1 MSCGTG
7 VRRLAL
13 VFALAVSLVS
23 AAFASNISFSKTFV
37 PVPSAAK
44 HADFNNDG
52 REDVIA
58 RNAKGGLDV
67 ALSTGD
73 GAYGSPV
80 SYAIPGGADVSFFA
94 IGDFNSDGKADLAVV
109 GSDNAIHLFLNN
121 GSGKFSQ
128 SAAFPV
134 QNVIS
139 LNDIAVGDFNR
150 DGVMD
155 IAFTNALNLT
165 VWFGN
170 GRGGFTVGPT
180 IPVSNTDYL
189 MLGDFDGDGLADL
202 AIGDRNNYD
211 SVEVLYGNGKGQFP
225 ARSLIQTSGNG
236 HFLFSAAD
244 VNGDGKMDIIGS
256 QFYPSVHS
264 VSIFYG
270 NAGRTWTKGTTI
282 PLLHCSASSATAA
295 DVNGDGI
302 NDLIVGEADC
312 NNNSQQGNVYVG
324 VLTRNSNS
332 SYNAEQIVFTSRFYL
347 GNVTAIRSGRNT
359 KPDITFQHCINSPCV
374 VAHDLNTA
382 MLLNTTA
389 GNFPSCAAPNAFEG
403 INVCS
408 PAAGATITSP
418 VSFKVGAAGQ
428 VAMRDVEVWVD
439 GKKVAVQIDGFSHYT
454 FLNRSISLAKGKH
467 TMGIFAAGWDQSLQ
481 KKTFTLTVK

>member
-1 MSCGTG
+1 MSHHAR
-7 VRRLAL
+7 VRFIFFLAL
-13 VFALAVSLVS
+13 ACSFPGAVFASTV
-23 AAFASNISFSKTFV
+23 SFSKTFV
-37 PVPSAAK
+37 PVPFAGK
-44 HADFNNDG
+44 HADLNNDG

-58 RNAKGGLDV
+58 RNANGGFDV

-73 GAYGSPV
+73 GTYAAPV
-80 SYAIPGGADVSFFA
+80 SYAIPGGADVSLFA
-94 IGDFNSDGKADLAVV
+94 IGDFNSDGKPDLVII

-128 SAAFPV
+128 AAVFSV
-134 QNVIS
+134 SNVVS
-139 LNDIAVGDFNR
+139 LNDVTVGDFNH
-150 DGVMD
+150 DGIMD

-170 GRGGFTVGPT
+170 GKSGFTVGPT
-180 IPVSNTDYL
+180 TPVHNTDYL
-189 MLGDFDGDGLADL
+189 MLGDFDGDGHADL

-211 SVEVLYGNGKGQFP
+211 SVEVLYGNGTGQFP
-225 ARSLIQTSGNG
+225 ARSLIQTSGTG

-244 VNGDGKMDIIGS
+244 VNSDGKMDIIGS
-256 QFYPSVHS
+256 QFYPSVHT

-282 PLLHCSASSATAA
+282 PLLHCSGSSATAA

-312 NNNSQQGNVYVG
+312 NNNSQQGNVYLG

-332 SYNAEQIVFTSRFYL
+332 SYDPEQIVLTSRFYL
-347 GNVTAIRSGRNT
+347 SNVTAIRGDRST
-359 KPDITFQHCINSPCV
+359 KPDITFQHCLNSPCV
-374 VAHDLNTA
+374 VADDLNTA
-382 MLLNTTA
+382 ILLNTTS
-389 GNFPSCAAPNAFEG
+389 GKFPPCTPPNAFEG

-408 PAAGATITSP
+408 PVIGSSATTP

-428 VAMRDVEVWVD
+428 VVMRKVEVWVD
-439 GKKVAVQIDGFSHYT
+439 GKKLVEQLNGFSNYT
-454 FLNRSISLAKGKH
+454 FLNHSLSLSAGSH
-467 TMGIFAAGWDQSLQ
+467 AVTIYAAGWDNSLQ
-481 KKTFTLTVK
+481 KKTFTLNVK